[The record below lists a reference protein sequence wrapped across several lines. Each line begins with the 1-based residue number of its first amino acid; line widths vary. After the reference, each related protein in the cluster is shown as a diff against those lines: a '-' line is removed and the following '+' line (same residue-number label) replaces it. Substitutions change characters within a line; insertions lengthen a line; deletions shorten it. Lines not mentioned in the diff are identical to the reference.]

1 MLGPQPDSD
10 TPRRALERKRDA
22 TRPHAAV
29 DSLAADQVNGRRA
42 DKARDEKALR
52 PQIEVVRRAQLL
64 DLAGAHADDAIR
76 HRGRLDLVVG
86 DQDRRDTELLLERLD
101 LGPHGQ
107 TERRVEIGERLVE
120 EQELRLLDKGARR
133 RLPLLLTARELAR
146 PPLEK
151 LPDMHEIGGGP
162 DATEG
167 LLARRLLEAE
177 GEQDVVAHGH
187 MRVERVGLEN
197 DPDVSVPGLDL
208 VDDMTVEQKLAGGR
222 KIDAGE
228 QEEARRF
235 AAAGRAEKRNELAV
249 LDGQVD

>member
-1 MLGPQPDSD
+1 M
-10 TPRRALERKRDA
+10 
-22 TRPHAAV
+22 
-29 DSLAADQVNGRRA
+29 
-42 DKARDEKALR
+42 
-52 PQIEVVRRAQLL
+52 
-64 DLAGAHADDAIR
+64 
-76 HRGRLDLVVG
+76 
-86 DQDRRDTELLLERLD
+86 LERLD

-107 TERRVEIGERLVE
+107 TERCVEIGERLVE
-120 EQELRLLDKGARR
+120 EQELRLLDQGARER
-133 RLPLLLTARELAR
+133 HPLLLTARELAR

-228 QEEARRF
+228 QKEARRL
-235 AAAGRAEKRNELAV
+235 AAAGRAEQRDKLAV
-249 LDGQVD
+249 LDGQVHVGDDFHLPEPLDDVTEFDPRHRRQPFTPPIDICIRYRCAAT